1 LARQSPSSHCSPI
14 PPKNRATIRPA
25 PSQAGVV
32 QQYWNGLPDCQPN
45 ELRRVYGA
53 SKSLLHRLFPATC
66 LLCLDPGQPPALDLC
81 RDCEGDFPGNF
92 PACAGC
98 AMPVVSAGESCMSCR
113 RHRRVF
119 DAAFAPYRYEFP
131 LVQLIHRFK
140 YGGQIAI
147 GRILGT
153 LLSRRLAE
161 RGKPRVDAIVP
172 VPLHTAREAQ
182 RGYNQAREIAMF
194 AAELLRIPMEDRLVR
209 RTRATVEQTALPAG
223 ARRRNLRGAFE
234 VRAASVPLRVAIL
247 DDVLT
252 TGATAEA
259 LALTLKRA
267 GCRHVEIWAV
277 ARATG
282 QPADRPATASGSC
295 SG

>member
-1 LARQSPSSHCSPI
+1 M
-14 PPKNRATIRPA
+14 
-25 PSQAGVV
+25 
-32 QQYWNGLPDCQPN
+32 QQYWNDPGDCQPN
-45 ELRRVYGA
+45 ALQRVYGA

-81 RDCEGDFPGNF
+81 RGCEEDFPHNA
-92 PACAGC
+92 PACIRC
-98 AMPVVSAGESCMSCR
+98 AMPVPARGETCASCLR
-113 RHRRVF
+113 RRRVF

-153 LLSRRLAE
+153 LLARRLAE
-161 RGKPRVDAIVP
+161 RGRPGVDAIVP
-172 VPLHTAREAQ
+172 VPLHAAREAQ
-182 RGYNQAREIAMF
+182 RGYNQAREMAMF
-194 AAELLRIPMEDRLVR
+194 AAQLLCIPMEDRLVR
-209 RTRATVEQTALPAG
+209 RSRATVEQTALPAG

-234 VRAASVPLRVAIL
+234 VRAASVPLRVAIV

-259 LALTLKRA
+259 LALALRRA
-267 GCRHVEIWAV
+267 GCRHVEVWAV
-277 ARATG
+277 ARAAG
-282 QPADRPATASGSC
+282 QPANPPAIASGSC